1 MLNHREK
8 RRYLAII
15 FDENNVYRHFQLHEK
30 IVERFKEL
38 FGVIHYELAM
48 LKLYDSEIGNILFV
62 GCKLKYL
69 DYFLFSLS
77 LTQPSFT
84 VVSLSGTIKK
94 LRKNVSSLD
103 IRNIKSDV
111 NQIYQ
116 GEEVNFCCCSNLRK
130 NL

>member
-15 FDENNVYRHFQLHEK
+15 YEENYVYRHFQLHEK

-48 LKLYDSEIGNILFV
+48 LKLYDSGFGSILFV

-69 DYFLFSLS
+69 DYFLVSLS
-77 LTQPSFT
+77 LTQPSLT

-111 NQIYQ
+111 N
-116 GEEVNFCCCSNLRK
+116 
-130 NL
+130 

>member
-15 FDENNVYRHFQLHEK
+15 YEENYVYRHLQLHEK

-48 LKLYDSEIGNILFV
+48 LKLYDSEFGNILFV

-69 DYFLFSLS
+69 DYFLVSLS
-77 LTQPSFT
+77 LTQPSLT
-84 VVSLSGTIKK
+84 VISLSGTIKK

-111 NQIYQ
+111 N
-116 GEEVNFCCCSNLRK
+116 
-130 NL
+130 

>member
-1 MLNHREK
+1 MKLLNGFTQRIRLDGLMLNHREK

-48 LKLYDSEIGNILFV
+48 LNLYDSEFGNILFV

-69 DYFLFSLS
+69 DYFLVSLS

-111 NQIYQ
+111 
-116 GEEVNFCCCSNLRK
+116 S
-130 NL
+130 